1 MDIAIYV
8 CSLQRA
14 AKNPTVEHYIKQIVF
29 EMGQKK
35 EGVVVY
41 HPLTKPCK
49 MLVISDSAFRK
60 EDTSGLSIRGAVLA
74 ICEEHPSHPGGNMH
88 V

>member
-1 MDIAIYV
+1 
-8 CSLQRA
+8 
-14 AKNPTVEHYIKQIVF
+14 
-29 EMGQKK
+29 MGQKK
-35 EGVVVY
+35 EGVLVY
-41 HPLTKPCK
+41 KRLTSPCK

-74 ICEEHPSHPGGNMH
+74 ICEDHQSHPGGNIH